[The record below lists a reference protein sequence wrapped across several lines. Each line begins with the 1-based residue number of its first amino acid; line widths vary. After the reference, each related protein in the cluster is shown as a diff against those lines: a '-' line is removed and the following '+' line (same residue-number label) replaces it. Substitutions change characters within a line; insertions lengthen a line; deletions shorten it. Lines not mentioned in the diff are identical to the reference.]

1 MSEDTIARGLAMKAR
16 KDMAQAPA
24 LAGVRAEL
32 PLSPPVLTVMA
43 APPVMT
49 QADGNVTSIAS
60 GLSHGPVNVA
70 SKFRWLCPGG
80 ATAGAGGLAGNW
92 VGGRN
97 TADPVIIDFMT
108 DASILEFRF
117 LNYNTAVGV
126 FVDGQPVQSTAY
138 TTGAAGSNHLW
149 KLDFSADA
157 QPAKVRHIRFEGVNM
172 VLGTIYT
179 NATASIWA
187 PDTQPVRKLFATFG
201 DSYVQATG
209 AVQSQQH
216 VGTLI
221 AHLLGFDHYWE
232 GVGGSGWTSAGAD
245 APATRIEQRI
255 GALNRKP
262 DYLFVPFGYNNAAA
276 GDFTAHGVAFDAFV
290 VACRTF
296 LPQTKVIIG
305 GPWTPLGSTAGLTN
319 VKNFQIAK
327 AAQYGLPF
335 IDVEN
340 IVNAANKSIY
350 TGGDNVHP
358 NAAGHY
364 YLSQRIARLLAPVV
378 AAMA

>member
-1 MSEDTIARGLAMKAR
+1 MLDLKSRRLATYIQNKLLSVGRVNAAYQR
-16 KDMAQAPA
+16 SADNTAPA
-24 LAGVRAEL
+24 AI
-32 PLSPPVLTVMA
+32 TVMA
-43 APPVMT
+43 APPTMT
-49 QADGNVTSIAS
+49 HADASVTSIAS
-60 GLSHGPVNVA
+60 GLSHGPVNVS

-80 ATAGAGGLAGNW
+80 PTAGTAGLAGNW
-92 VGGRN
+92 VGGRS

-108 DASILEFRF
+108 DASIIEFRF
-117 LNYNTAVGV
+117 LNYNTAACV
-126 FVDGQPVQSTAY
+126 FIDGQPVQSTAY
-138 TTGAAGSNHLW
+138 ITGAAGSNHLW

-157 QPAKVRHIRFEGVNM
+157 QPAKVRRIRLEGVNL
-172 VLGTIYT
+172 VLATIYT
-179 NATASIWA
+179 NATASVWA
-187 PDTQPVRKLFATFG
+187 PEASTRKLMAVFG
-201 DSYVQATG
+201 DSYVQGTG
-209 AVQSQQH
+209 AVQGQQH
-216 VGTLI
+216 VGALI
-221 AHLLGFDHYWE
+221 PHLLGLDHYWE

-262 DYLFVPFGYNNAAA
+262 DFLFLPFGYNNNAAV
-276 GDFTAHGVAFDAFV
+276 DFAPLEAAFDAAM

-335 IDVEN
+335 IDTEN
-340 IVNAANKSIY
+340 IVNSVNRVLY

-358 NAAGHY
+358 NVAGHY
-364 YLSQRIARLLAPVV
+364 FLAQRIAQKLIPYIA
-378 AAMA
+378 